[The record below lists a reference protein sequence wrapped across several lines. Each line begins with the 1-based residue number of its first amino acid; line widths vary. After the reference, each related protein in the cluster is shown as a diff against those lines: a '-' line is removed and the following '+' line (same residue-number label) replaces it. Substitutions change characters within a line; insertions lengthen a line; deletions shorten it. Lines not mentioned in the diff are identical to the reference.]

1 MHTRKKQVYCRAG
14 AIMKHKNKELKDF
27 QCTSLKSM
35 RNENLVKALTDIKA
49 KYFHVMVTTT
59 GISWVER

>member
-1 MHTRKKQVYCRAG
+1 
-14 AIMKHKNKELKDF
+14 MKHKNKELKDF

-59 GISWVER
+59 GISWVEG